1 MEELSERWKASVIVH
16 IYKKGDCSNYQGV
29 SVLSS
34 TYSIFSDTVLSRLTP
49 HAEEIIGG
57 HQCGF
62 RRSRSNTY
70 HIICIRQIP

>member
-1 MEELSERWKASVIVH
+1 MDELSEQWKVSVIVH
-16 IYKKGDCSNYQGV
+16 IYKEGDCSNYQSV

-34 TYSIFSDTVLSRLTP
+34 TYSIFFNTVLSRFTA

-62 RRSRSNTY
+62 RSNRPNTD
-70 HIICIRQIP
+70 HVFCIRQIL